1 MDAQITKK
9 REKNLRH
16 STILAREWKAGA
28 GLKRA
33 AAAPEERNPV
43 CSSDT
48 YYRHALF
55 DPLAH
60 ALPKI
65 SFPLLRT
72 CRYLLLK
79 KLGPS
84 VARDLNIY
92 YYLLSSLVSG
102 CRRDCHSITPNPK
115 ALRSCKG
122 TGDIHFAIV

>member
-1 MDAQITKK
+1 
-9 REKNLRH
+9 
-16 STILAREWKAGA
+16 
-28 GLKRA
+28 
-33 AAAPEERNPV
+33 
-43 CSSDT
+43 
-48 YYRHALF
+48 
-55 DPLAH
+55 LAH

-102 CRRDCHSITPNPK
+102 CRRDFILSPPIPRH
-115 ALRSCKG
+115 
-122 TGDIHFAIV
+122 